1 MLARM
6 LWQVWESL
14 APVFLAIAVG
24 ALLRALRFLPDA
36 FFGGLNKLAFWVC
49 LPCLLFH
56 EIAHCQVTVEGAWRM
71 APWILAL
78 TIIPQLL
85 AGWLLAKLLR
95 VPAPSRSAFLQG
107 GMRANLAYV
116 GIPVITFALARNPQA
131 AGLAALTLAPVTTL
145 YNVVS
150 VLLLT
155 RRAQTGATRWG
166 NWRAIFLSIAGNPLI
181 LSCLLGLLFF
191 AARIPIPHSVDK
203 TIDLFGKG
211 GLPTALL
218 ALGAGLSLARVRG
231 HFLHASAASLVR
243 VAGGPLFGWWI
254 AGWFGVTGDMR
265 LLLLLFSACPTA
277 VASYVMADQMGADKN
292 LAAAIVVLSTLYS
305 FAALAAVILLA

>member
-1 MLARM
+1 MSKKRVGHGQTRRMTGMLARM

-36 FFGGLNKLAFWVC
+36 FFGGLHKLAFWVC

-56 EIAHCQVTVEGAWRM
+56 QIAHCQVTVEGAWRM

-131 AGLAALTLAPVTTL
+131 AGRPTRATCRRRVPHGLGRSVPV
-145 YNVVS
+145 
-150 VLLLT
+150 
-155 RRAQTGATRWG
+155 
-166 NWRAIFLSIAGNPLI
+166 
-181 LSCLLGLLFF
+181 
-191 AARIPIPHSVDK
+191 
-203 TIDLFGKG
+203 
-211 GLPTALL
+211 
-218 ALGAGLSLARVRG
+218 
-231 HFLHASAASLVR
+231 
-243 VAGGPLFGWWI
+243 
-254 AGWFGVTGDMR
+254 
-265 LLLLLFSACPTA
+265 
-277 VASYVMADQMGADKN
+277 
-292 LAAAIVVLSTLYS
+292 
-305 FAALAAVILLA
+305 

>member
-1 MLARM
+1 MLVRM

-24 ALLRALRFLPDA
+24 ALLRTLRFLPDA
-36 FFGGLNKLAFWVC
+36 FFSGLNKLAFWVC

-56 EIAHCQVTVEGAWRM
+56 EIAHCQVADGALREV
-71 APWILAL
+71 PWILAL
-78 TIIPQLL
+78 AILPQLL
-85 AGWLLAKLLR
+85 AGWALARLLR
-95 VPAPSRSAFLQG
+95 VPIPSRSVFLQG

-116 GIPVITFALARNPQA
+116 GIPVITYALSHNPQA
-131 AGLAALTLAPVTTL
+131 AGLAALTLAPITPL
-145 YNVVS
+145 YNVVG

-155 RRAQTGATRWG
+155 RRGQTGATCWSG
-166 NWRAIFLSIAGNPLI
+166 CRATLLSIAGNPLI
-181 LSCLLGLLFF
+181 LSCLLGLLVF
-191 AARIPIPHSVDK
+191 AARIPIPRSIDK
-203 TIDLFGKG
+203 TIDMFGKG

-243 VAGGPLFGWWI
+243 VAGGPLLGWWM

-265 LLLLLFSACPTA
+265 LLLLLFLACPTA
-277 VASYVMADQMGADKN
+277 VASYVMADQMDADKD

-305 FAALAAVILLA
+305 FAAMAAVILLA